1 MASETSPEVPTA
13 PGTVRIQRALLS
25 VSDKRGIVDFARGL
39 AELGVE
45 IVSTGGTAAALA
57 EAGIDVRAIDDF
69 TGFPEIMDGRVKT
82 LHPKLYAGLLAVRDN
97 DEHLRQAEANDI
109 EFVDLVCVNLYPF
122 ERTAAKRGVG
132 EAEVIENIDIGGP
145 TMIRAAAKNH
155 AYAAVVVKPES
166 YDAIIEELR
175 DAGGTLSMPTRE
187 SLAAEAFAYTAR
199 YDTAIARWFAEKSED
214 FAPLVIRAFE
224 KVVDLPYGENPHQRA
239 AFYGQVGT
247 RMNVL
252 SQVKQHHGK
261 QISYNNILD
270 LDSARMMV
278 REFEVPACV
287 IVKHNNP
294 CGAALGATALQAYE
308 QAFACD
314 PMSAYGGVI
323 ALNRKVD
330 KATAEKLH
338 QQFIEVL
345 IAPGYDDDALEVL
358 TQKQNIR
365 ILEDQERR
373 LPALGEPE
381 IRQVTGGL
389 LIQDRDSGR
398 DEREDMEVVTD
409 RRPSEEEWADLLFA
423 WRISRHVKSNAIV
436 LARGLATLGIGA
448 GQMSR
453 IDSVRL
459 SVEKSQADSLQGLRA
474 GLRRVLPLR
483 RRPRAGGQRGRH
495 RDHPAR
501 RLGARRRGRRG
512 GRAGR
517 RRDGLHQ
524 APPLPPL
531 VGDITRLGSEPPGP
545 FEEAVGYSRVVR
557 AGQHVWVAGCTSV
570 NEHGVVEGVTPGEQ
584 MAIALRTV
592 VASLERVGATAADV
606 VRTRM
611 FTTDISRSA
620 EIGRA
625 HGEVFGDDPA
635 GDRDVRGQRLHRP
648 AHAHR
653 GRSRR
658 VHRRVINAPSR
669 AFSFRPARRAIFA
682 AA

>member
-1 MASETSPEVPTA
+1 MASETSPEAVTA

-45 IVSTGGTAAALA
+45 IVSTGGTASALA
-57 EAGIDVRAIDDF
+57 DAGIDVRPIDDF

-97 DEHLRQAEANDI
+97 EQHLAQAEEQDI

-122 ERTAAKRGVG
+122 ESTAAKRGVG

-145 TMIRAAAKNH
+145 TMLRAAAKNH

-166 YDAIIEELR
+166 YDAVLEELR

-187 SLAAEAFAYTAR
+187 SLAAEAFTYTAR
-199 YDTAIARWFAEKSED
+199 YDTAIARWFAEKSDD
-214 FAPLVIRAFE
+214 FPPLVIRAFE

-239 AFYGQVGT
+239 AYYSQIGT
-247 RMNVL
+247 RTNVL

-270 LDSARMMV
+270 LDSARTMV
-278 REFEVPACV
+278 SEFEVPACV

-294 CGAALGATALQAYE
+294 CGAALGASALEAYE
-308 QAFACD
+308 RAFACD
-314 PMSAYGGVI
+314 PLSAYGGVI
-323 ALNRKVD
+323 AFNRKVD
-330 KATAEKLH
+330 KPTAEKLH

-345 IAPGYDDDALEVL
+345 IAPGFDEDALEVL

-389 LIQDRDSGR
+389 LVQDRDNSL
-398 DEREDMEVVTD
+398 DDRESMEVVTQ
-409 RRPSEEEWADLLFA
+409 RRPTEEEWADLLFA

-453 IDSVRL
+453 VDSVRL
-459 SVEKSQADSLQGLRA
+459 SVEKARVDSLQGASLASDAFFPFADGPQLAIDA
-474 GLRRVLPLR
+474 GISAVIQP
-483 RRPRAGGQRGRH
+483 GGSV
-495 RDHPAR
+495 RDDEVVA
-501 RLGARRRGRRG
+501 A
-512 GRAGR
+512 A
-517 RRDGLHQ
+517 
-524 APPLPPL
+524 
-531 VGDITRLGSEPPGP
+531 
-545 FEEAVGYSRVVR
+545 EEAG
-557 AGQHVWVAGCTSV
+557 VAMV
-570 NEHGVVEGVTPGEQ
+570 
-584 MAIALRTV
+584 
-592 VASLERVGATAADV
+592 
-606 VRTRM
+606 
-611 FTTDISRSA
+611 FTK
-620 EIGRA
+620 
-625 HGEVFGDDPA
+625 
-635 GDRDVRGQRLHRP
+635 
-648 AHAHR
+648 
-653 GRSRR
+653 RR
-658 VHRRVINAPSR
+658 H
-669 AFSFRPARRAIFA
+669 FRH
-682 AA
+682 